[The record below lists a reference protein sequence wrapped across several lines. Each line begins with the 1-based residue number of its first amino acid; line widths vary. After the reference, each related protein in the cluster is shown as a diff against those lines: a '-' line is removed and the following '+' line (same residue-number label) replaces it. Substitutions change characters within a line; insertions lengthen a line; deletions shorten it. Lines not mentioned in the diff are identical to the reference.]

1 MRFACPA
8 CSAPFEVSETDLQV
22 QEPMELDC
30 PNCRLLLL
38 LLPVAGGRWQL
49 GLAAMPELPVF
60 EAAPHVPPVPES
72 PPAPVV
78 AQPTHT
84 ASKRDLASVRLDLPT
99 AASPPLWPTA
109 PEPPIAGNRPGERQ
123 PSGDGQSWQDFS
135 VMFRADQA
143 KRTQRRTWLWLG
155 LALVVLGALGGW
167 LLLKR
172 SAAVSADDLRGLRDG
187 ARLWTL
193 DHAASDGD
201 AKQPGSLLSRKL
213 ATGLQIVRRAQL
225 AERVLP
231 AVEAADEP
239 TPSAPSTA
247 AASPPSNS
255 LKPRLDAACAEA
267 STELAGCARKFMVP
281 RPLKV
286 RLLLGVSGKV
296 DGVWASG
303 GGDQHADFVRCLA
316 SPLRRLEFPPQE
328 LEQRY
333 TCVVR

>member
-8 CSAPFEVSETDLQV
+8 CSAPFEVPDADLQV
-22 QEPMELDC
+22 LEPMELDC

-38 LLPVAGGRWQL
+38 LLPVAGGHWQL
-49 GLAAMPELPVF
+49 GLAAMPEIPAF
-60 EAAPHVPPVPES
+60 EAAPEP

-99 AASPPLWPTA
+99 TASPPLWPAA
-109 PEPPIAGNRPGERQ
+109 PEPPIAGKKTGERQ
-123 PSGDGQSWQDFS
+123 PSGDGQPWQDFS

-155 LALVVLGALGGW
+155 LALVVLGALGAW

-172 SAAVSADDLRGLRDG
+172 TAAVAADDVRGLRDG
-187 ARLWTL
+187 VRLWTL

-201 AKQPGSLLSRKL
+201 PKQPGSLLSRKL
-213 ATGLQIVRRAQL
+213 ATGLQIVRRAQQ
-225 AERVLP
+225 AERVAP
-231 AVEAADEP
+231 PVEAADEP
-239 TPSAPSTA
+239 TPSAPPTA
-247 AASPPSNS
+247 AAPPPSNS
-255 LKPRLDAACAEA
+255 LKLRLDAACSQA
-267 STELAGCARKFMVP
+267 SVELAACARKYMVP
-281 RPLKV
+281 RPVKV

-303 GGDQHADFVRCLA
+303 GGDQHTDFVRCLA